1 MDHRKNKHRKILPG
15 ILILLC
21 LLLFSGALVLG
32 VRAQVPETIE
42 NPVQGISAD
51 SSMKGYLGKGY
62 TYADLDTDSLQTEST
77 GTLAQVPE
85 NEPEEQQEEADPEEE
100 PEVTAP
106 SDDTVQAASEET
118 EESVEDGNTDQEN
131 PSEEPQQPAENTVQY
146 DPEDGED
153 NQEDQEATPDLD
165 DDRNQEGAEVPE
177 EETPTP
183 APEENKYPSVATD
196 LTDGET
202 VSASYRTFYVQAWDY
217 QGNVLP
223 SSSVEVLG
231 NGQKLYSV
239 STDGEGIIAYRM
251 ELTETENTVDI
262 KVTDSEGWSYTLP
275 QYRIIRSED
284 GEEQPAGTVNIS
296 IEAGSVGLGTILSS
310 TPAEFYQGEQLSSV
324 VLRLLQNTGFDWRNN
339 GSATGGFYLKAIGR
353 GGIAAGAAIPDD
365 LMEHLKKVNCQLS
378 SHDANWIGE
387 FDFTMNSGWMYFVN
401 GEYMNVGMSSCFP
414 GDGDEVRLRFTL
426 YSGADLGVGSDGE
439 VWGDW

>member
-131 PSEEPQQPAENTVQY
+131 PSEEPQQPEENTVQY

-165 DDRNQEGAEVPE
+165 DDRNQEGQRYRRRRHRRLPRKKINILLWQ
-177 EETPTP
+177 PT
-183 APEENKYPSVATD
+183 
-196 LTDGET
+196 
-202 VSASYRTFYVQAWDY
+202 
-217 QGNVLP
+217 
-223 SSSVEVLG
+223 
-231 NGQKLYSV
+231 
-239 STDGEGIIAYRM
+239 
-251 ELTETENTVDI
+251 
-262 KVTDSEGWSYTLP
+262 
-275 QYRIIRSED
+275 
-284 GEEQPAGTVNIS
+284 
-296 IEAGSVGLGTILSS
+296 
-310 TPAEFYQGEQLSSV
+310 
-324 VLRLLQNTGFDWRNN
+324 
-339 GSATGGFYLKAIGR
+339 
-353 GGIAAGAAIPDD
+353 
-365 LMEHLKKVNCQLS
+365 
-378 SHDANWIGE
+378 
-387 FDFTMNSGWMYFVN
+387 
-401 GEYMNVGMSSCFP
+401 
-414 GDGDEVRLRFTL
+414 
-426 YSGADLGVGSDGE
+426 
-439 VWGDW
+439 